1 MNKSAIIHRLVTH
14 GVSDVIEQKD
24 LEKRLHGRKP
34 LRVKFGADPTS
45 PELHIGNAVPLWKL
59 REFQD
64 LGHTVVLI
72 IGDTT
77 ARVGDPS
84 GRKKARPMMSE
95 RDVVKNSRT
104 WVKQVG
110 KVLHMDRV
118 EIRKNSEWY
127 NDMRFADII
136 ALASNMT
143 VARIIERDDFSK
155 RIHSGTEV
163 YLHELLYPLMQAYDS
178 IAVKADV
185 EIGGTDQLFNLLA
198 GRELQKKLGMR
209 QQNIIT
215 LPLLVGTDGKEK
227 MSKSVGNVIA
237 LSDRPSDMFG
247 KIMAIPDALISQYA
261 LYASQ
266 WDEVKVR
273 DVEKRL
279 RNENPRDIK
288 ADVAQ
293 SVVSLYWSAR
303 AAKKAREEFARVFK
317 ERKLPARVPTVK
329 VAPGAQPLAPVLMK
343 AGLVASLSDARRLIL
358 QGAVKINDKKHVDWK
373 KPINIS
379 PGTVIKVGKRR
390 FVKVA

>member
-1 MNKSAIIHRLVTH
+1 MIQRLITH
-14 GVSDVIEQKD
+14 GVSDVIDQKD
-24 LEKRLHGRKP
+24 LEKCLHGRKS

-59 REFQD
+59 KEFQD

-77 ARVGDPS
+77 ALVGDPS
-84 GRKKARPMMSE
+84 GRKKARPIMSE
-95 RDVVKNSRT
+95 RDVIKNSRT
-104 WVKQVG
+104 WIKQVA
-110 KVLHMDRV
+110 KVLDMDRV

-127 NDMRFADII
+127 NDMHFTDII
-136 ALASNMT
+136 TLASNMT

-155 RIHSGTEV
+155 RIRSGAEV

-178 IAVKADV
+178 VAVKADV

-247 KIMAIPDALISQYA
+247 KIMAIPDTLIPQYA
-261 LYASQ
+261 LFASQ
-266 WDEVKVR
+266 WDEARVHGIK
-273 DVEKRL
+273 KRL
-279 RNENPRDIK
+279 RSENPRDIK
-288 ADVAQ
+288 ADIAQ
-293 SVVSLYWSAR
+293 SVVALYWSDR
-303 AAKKAREEFARVFK
+303 AAKKAREEFTQVFK
-317 ERKLPARVPTVK
+317 ERKLPARIPTIK
-329 VAPGAQPLAPVLMK
+329 IASGAQSLVSVLTK
-343 AGLVASLSDARRLIL
+343 ASLATSASDARRLIS
-358 QGAVKINDKKHVDWK
+358 QGAVKINDKKYVDWK
-373 KPINIS
+373 KPVNIS
-379 PGTVIKVGKRR
+379 SGTIIKVGKRR
-390 FVKVA
+390 FIKIV